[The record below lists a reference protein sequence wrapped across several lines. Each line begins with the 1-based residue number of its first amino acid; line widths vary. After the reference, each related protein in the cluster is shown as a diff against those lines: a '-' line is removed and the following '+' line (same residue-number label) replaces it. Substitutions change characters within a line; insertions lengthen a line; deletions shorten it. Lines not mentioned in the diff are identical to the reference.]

1 MSVTTELIPAE
12 CEQDPAIP
20 DVPIYR
26 LSVAQYH
33 AMAKAGILGEDD
45 PVELLEGWL
54 VQKMTKHRPHSLS
67 TLLIRE
73 ALRSLISSG
82 WYVDT
87 QEPVTTE
94 DSEPEPDIV
103 VVRGSPRDYAD
114 RQPAPADVSLVIE
127 VADSTLQ
134 TDRGRKLRLYARVG
148 IAIYWIVNLTERQ
161 IEVYS
166 DPSGPAPAPSYREC
180 RIYVAG
186 DPLPV
191 WLDAMEI
198 GVLMVADL
206 LP

>member
-1 MSVTTELIPAE
+1 MAVTTQPVPAE
-12 CEQDPAIP
+12 SGHDPAIP

-67 TLLIRE
+67 TLLARQ
-73 ALRSLISSG
+73 ALGALISTG
-82 WYVDT
+82 WYVDS
-87 QEPVTTE
+87 QEPITTE

-103 VVRGSPRDYAD
+103 VVRGSPRDYTD
-114 RQPAPADVSLVIE
+114 RQPGPTDIALIVE
-127 VADSTLQ
+127 VADSSLG
-134 TDRGRKLRLYARVG
+134 TDRGRKKRLYARAG
-148 IAIYWIVNLTERQ
+148 IAIYWIVNLIERQ

-166 DPSGPAPAPSYREC
+166 DPSGPSEEPDYRE
-180 RIYVAG
+180 RQIFAAS
-186 DPLPV
+186 
-191 WLDAMEI
+191 DAMAVMLD
-198 GVLMVADL
+198 GANVGMLKVADL